1 VAYELGIHGINVG
14 WKVTPPPGVAFRTRT
29 VPDGPLVTKPTD
41 DRYRLV
47 DQQGKWRL
55 LTVPP
60 DGNPPGGCP
69 AAGPNAPTAP
79 PPDQS
84 GPGQRKVEVIGK

>member
-1 VAYELGIHGINVG
+1 
-14 WKVTPPPGVAFRTRT
+14 
-29 VPDGPLVTKPTD
+29 VTKPTD

-60 DGNPPGGCP
+60 DGNDARAGCP
-69 AAGPNAPTAP
+69 ESGPNAPTAP
-79 PPDQS
+79 PPTES
-84 GPGQRKVEVIGK
+84 GPGLRKVEVIGK